1 MERDS
6 ATESTPGGEAA
17 IESTPGD
24 EAATEFTPGDEAAT
38 ESTPEGAA
46 KRAIL
51 SNILSELAE
60 VNKLIEQSQKKVQK
74 MLRLFF
80 LTRNQNL
87 TVLFHF
93 ALLLLMLGGGAG
105 AQSSAGGVAD
115 EWGWSKVGEEVR
127 TRDEEGML
135 VDYIEGFIVFF
146 ELYIGMGN
154 SGEYASVYGCMSAC
168 VPRYINS

>member
-115 EWGWSKVGEEVR
+115 E
-127 TRDEEGML
+127 
-135 VDYIEGFIVFF
+135 
-146 ELYIGMGN
+146 
-154 SGEYASVYGCMSAC
+154 
-168 VPRYINS
+168 